1 MSPARRR
8 DRARDLRRIVATVV
22 AAALAAT
29 LGPAVDT
36 GAVASGGAGDRAVAA
51 AASSSCGRL
60 GHRTGVTRRVIRI
73 ANVSDVTG
81 PAPGLYLSARQ
92 GARAYAAYFN
102 AHARICGRKLK
113 VLALDSA
120 TDPVA
125 DRAGYAQACSRAFAA
140 VGSASVADDGGAA
153 TAQGCRL
160 PDLRAQTFTASRYS
174 CSTCFAAQVDQ
185 PHAFENAV
193 PDFFLARTHAATQ
206 AAALLHLDAGSWVA
220 QASAMLHAETTRGM
234 NFVYTA
240 AIDLAEFD
248 YGPYVQ
254 QLKTHGVK
262 LVQFAGPPQ
271 QALRLAQAMQAAA
284 YVPDVFLLDPGSYT
298 AQVAGFPAAA
308 GAYVPVNFTPFAEAA
323 SSRELRRYKHWL
335 HVVAPG
341 AAPTPAGLFAWSA
354 ARLFARQAVA
364 LGGRL
369 SRGRLVRA
377 LRGVHRWTDKHV
389 HARQNVGARANGN
402 CWRFLRLGNG
412 RWSPVGGTAYLCDG
426 KTAG

>member
-1 MSPARRR
+1 MSPARP
-8 DRARDLRRIVATVV
+8 RIVGTVV

-29 LGPAVDT
+29 LGVTVDT
-36 GAVASGGAGDRAVAA
+36 GAAASGTGDRSGAA
-51 AASSSCGRL
+51 AGSSSCARL
-60 GHRTGVTRRVIRI
+60 GSRTGVTRRAIRI

-92 GARAYAAYFN
+92 GVRAYAAYFN
-102 AHARICGRKLK
+102 AHSRICGRKLK

-120 TDPVA
+120 ADPVA

-160 PDLRAQTFTASRYS
+160 PDLRAQTFASSRYS

-193 PDFFLARTHAATQ
+193 PDFFLTRTHAATQ
-206 AAALLHLDAGSWVA
+206 AAALLHVNAGPWVA
-220 QASAMLHAETTRGM
+220 QASTMLHAETTRGM
-234 NFVYTA
+234 TFVYTA
-240 AIDLAEFD
+240 AIDLAELD
-248 YGPYVQ
+248 YAPYVQ
-254 QLKTHGVK
+254 QLKNLGVE

-271 QALRLAQAMQAAA
+271 QALRLAQAMQAAG
-284 YVPDVFLLDPGSYT
+284 YVPDVLLLDPGSYT

-323 SSRELRRYKHWL
+323 SSRELRRYRHWL

-364 LGGRL
+364 LGDRL
-369 SRGRLVRA
+369 SRARLVRA
-377 LRGVHRWTDKHV
+377 LRGVHHWTGKDV
-389 HARQNVGARANGN
+389 HARQNVGARSNGN
-402 CWRFLRLGNG
+402 CWRFLRLVGG
-412 RWSPVGGTAYLCDG
+412 RWTPVGGTAYLCAG